1 MKERIRLRAENN
13 GDTQVFEQVSVED
26 AKRHIM
32 EVVAMGAR
40 IAAPSVQRVT
50 NEEPREIKVCAY
62 NKILLDNRK
71 FRVKDLMPNGEA
83 VDTVSKYEIHFY
95 NALYNLTPNKL
106 KKFAAPF
113 ETETGKKSA
122 GTYHKAYSDYSR
134 LIGPDSTKN
143 AAISTHIDKAWD
155 SIKSMP
161 ELDFEYQQQVIR
173 KVHKAFIYGLIHHA
187 IQQRPL
193 SAVANGK
200 KVFLYRDS
208 DNRDV
213 ELTVPNGTLCDE
225 FYEVLDALYV
235 NSKVVEDI
243 GLIKN
248 RKRAMSEAKNC
259 NYENTEFFKDM
270 SRFNLLTLLDIPEG
284 MEKPKACDGTQKA
297 LEEIK
302 EEILKNR
309 EERSKRGAG
318 AHLDFASD
326 EDDNK
331 RYVENTT
338 SLFAI
343 PLMFYCTLP
352 NSGRYISEITAMVE
366 AVIDVFRE
374 EYSKWEKREDVKFVL
389 CNRLVDELTLLKR
402 NYHFYEECV
411 RAPQAHENMVL
422 DIIQRKI
429 RDVILS
435 APEPEDYEALLD
447 KVAKEFKEGEEG

>member
-1 MKERIRLRAENN
+1 M
-13 GDTQVFEQVSVED
+13 
-26 AKRHIM
+26 
-32 EVVAMGAR
+32 
-40 IAAPSVQRVT
+40 
-50 NEEPREIKVCAY
+50 
-62 NKILLDNRK
+62 
-71 FRVKDLMPNGEA
+71 
-83 VDTVSKYEIHFY
+83 
-95 NALYNLTPNKL
+95 
-106 KKFAAPF
+106 
-113 ETETGKKSA
+113 TETGKKNA
-122 GTYHKAYSDYSR
+122 GTYHKAYTEYSR

-143 AAISTHIDKAWD
+143 AAISTHIDKGWD

-161 ELDFEYQQQVIR
+161 ELDFEYQDQVIK
-173 KVHKAFIYGLIHHA
+173 KVHKAFVYGLIHHA

-208 DNRDV
+208 NDRDQ
-213 ELTVPNGTLCDE
+213 ELQVPNGTLCDE

-235 NSKVVEDI
+235 NYKVVEDI

-259 NYENTEFFKDM
+259 NYENTEFFRDM
-270 SRFNLLTLLDIPEG
+270 ARFNLFYILHDMDDAHDYDT
-284 MEKPKACDGTQKA
+284 CDGTQKSLDA
-297 LEEIK
+297 LK
-302 EEILKNR
+302 EELRINKEARIKAQGKNWDP
-309 EERSKRGAG
+309 SQM
-318 AHLDFASD
+318 LDD
-326 EDDNK
+326 GK
-331 RYVENTT
+331 RYVENST

-374 EYSKWEKREDVKFVL
+374 EYSKWEKKEDVKFVL

-402 NYHFYEECV
+402 NYHFYEVCV
-411 RAPQAHENMVL
+411 RAPLAHENMVL

-447 KVAKEFKEGEEG
+447 KVAKEFKEGDIG

>member
-1 MKERIRLRAENN
+1 
-13 GDTQVFEQVSVED
+13 
-26 AKRHIM
+26 
-32 EVVAMGAR
+32 
-40 IAAPSVQRVT
+40 
-50 NEEPREIKVCAY
+50 
-62 NKILLDNRK
+62 
-71 FRVKDLMPNGEA
+71 
-83 VDTVSKYEIHFY
+83 
-95 NALYNLTPNKL
+95 
-106 KKFAAPF
+106 
-113 ETETGKKSA
+113 
-122 GTYHKAYSDYSR
+122 
-134 LIGPDSTKN
+134 
-143 AAISTHIDKAWD
+143 
-155 SIKSMP
+155 MP

-200 KVFLYRDS
+200 KVYLYRDS

-243 GLIKN
+243 TLIKN

-270 SRFNLLTLLDIPEG
+270 ARFNLLTLLDIPEG
-284 MEKPKACDGTQKA
+284 MEKPKACDGTQRS

-302 EEILKNR
+302 EEILKNK

-318 AHLDFASD
+318 AHLDFVSD
-326 EDDNK
+326 KDDNK

-411 RAPQAHENMVL
+411 RAPQAHENTVL